1 MMPPPDTALEP
12 AADGALGLRLSFRLF
27 MSQFG
32 GGSAFGRWT
41 TLRL

>member
-1 MMPPPDTALEP
+1 MRPLPATALEP

-41 TLRL
+41 ALRV